1 MFFGLF
7 KKQEK
12 RAEENNI
19 IGDELR
25 DALLKAGII
34 YDEVNREMANNIA
47 TLEGC
52 IELISNTVAM
62 IPIKLYEDIDGKV
75 QEVKNDIRVKLLN
88 DETGDTLTAFD
99 MKKSMIQDYLMVGNA
114 YVYINKLGLNVQS
127 LHYVDELQVSVV
139 KNSDP
144 IFKDYDIYV
153 YGNKYKPFEFLKVLR
168 NSTDGATGTGIIES
182 NPLLLSVMYNSL
194 RYENISAKTG
204 GNKKGF
210 IKSELSKL
218 DQEAIDN
225 LKNSWQK
232 MYSGNS
238 ENCIVLNKGL
248 DFKESSATATELQ
261 MNENKETNG
270 NEICKIFNVPP
281 SMITGDGKANE
292 SDYEKFI
299 KMAIMPILNNF
310 ISNLNRDLLLEREK
324 ESFYFAFDMKEVL
337 KADIEK
343 RYKAYEIGLKNGF
356 LGVNDVRYEE
366 DKEPIEAF
374 NDVIKLGLQDVLYNT
389 KKGTIYTPNTDKTS
403 DINLKGGEN
412 NANRD

>member
-1 MFFGLF
+1 MLFGLF

-12 RAEENNI
+12 RAEEDNI

-34 YDEVNREMANNIA
+34 YDEVNRDMASNIA
-47 TLEGC
+47 TLTGC

-62 IPIKLYEDIDGKV
+62 IPIKLYEEVDGKV
-75 QEVKNDIRVKLLN
+75 REVKDDIRIKLLN
-88 DETGDTLTAFD
+88 DDTGDTLTAFD
-99 MKKSMIQDYLMVGNA
+99 MKKAMVQDYLLVGNA
-114 YVYINKLGLNVQS
+114 YAYINKLGNDFKSLN
-127 LHYVDELQVSVV
+127 YVDEMQVSII
-139 KNSDP
+139 KNTDP

-153 YGNKYKPFEFLKVLR
+153 YGNKYKPFEFFKLLR
-168 NSTDGATGTGIIES
+168 NSKDGATGVGIIES
-182 NPLLLSVMYNSL
+182 NPVLLSVMYNSL

-210 IKSELSKL
+210 IKSEQSKL

-225 LKNSWQK
+225 LKNSWRK

-248 DFKESSATATELQ
+248 DFKESSATPTELQ
-261 MNENKETNG
+261 MNENKETNA

-299 KMAIMPILNNF
+299 KMAVMPILENF
-310 ISNLNRDLLLEREK
+310 ISNLNRDLLLEKEK
-324 ESFYFAFDMKEVL
+324 KSFYFAVDLKEVL
-337 KADIEK
+337 KGDIEK
-343 RYKAYEIGLKNGF
+343 RFKAYEIALKNGF
-356 LGVNDVRYEE
+356 LGINEVRYEE

-374 NDVIKLGLQDVLYNT
+374 NGIIKLGLQDVLYDT
-389 KKGTIYTPNTDKTS
+389 EKGTIYTPNTDKTS
-403 DINLKGGEN
+403 DMKGGEMN
-412 NANRD
+412 ENRD